1 MFGTTNTIAKRVAS
15 VIKERVRIAQE
26 RYDQSC
32 NQIDTDTETAVQDL
46 YTKAEDQKERLADDL
61 VRSVIG

>member
-15 VIKERVRIAQE
+15 VIKERVRVAQE

-32 NQIDTDTETAVQDL
+32 SQIDTDTENAVQDL
-46 YTKAEDQKERLADDL
+46 YTKADEQKERLADDL